1 MMEQQPPYEDQASS
15 AAAKSRAV
23 NEVYQQIP
31 NFEQIR
37 LQRLNHEKKEE
48 ETKDMMEKQQPPY
61 DVGDKKAREKASQ
74 CLRERYNIAQKK
86 QLPSY
91 EDQASLAAAI
101 SRTYQQ
107 IPNFEH
113 PTGNINLD
121 EVSISASLGGGIEEV
136 LNEIVPGMY
145 PEVIDTLVDSS
156 PPQQSLGI
164 ALANMNVN
172 TDENALLIRGGMP
185 RVSRDQSADYFVETI
200 NQTVPANMR
209 EDVARRLADLY
220 LPQQQQQQQ
229 QPAEEEEQQQQ
240 PQLPAQQPAAQ
251 LPHLPAAPPR
261 PPPTIRNTD
270 TSAAVSW
277 NEWCAPTTNFTSD
290 YERVEYNAVSRRFT
304 YNFVVDRHRCRGSS
318 NSEVEC
324 AKESDDEVR
333 KHFGHLNN
341 QISLNFDTD
350 AAYERAKNKEKREGR
365 IGPFVTCLSPP
376 CKNPPSGVAHMNDNP
391 GYCNGCHSIL
401 SGNLVSYQDRLA
413 KAMMD
418 QQCRIHTKSIGVRIG
433 SDVTNFAPDMCA
445 IHKNHATILE
455 INYLG
460 HPDAHYDNDVLRP
473 EYFQKFFKK
482 YKKKLVFIMLY
493 HDTQVPRPWEVDFIS
508 GLWKGPDFG
517 ALVEDINADLTV
529 ICVGYK
535 RNDPRYTEMVRKYPG
550 NVKRAAYDKEQLRCV
565 FVEDVCGCSV
575 DRVVVSVT
583 TRGSCQICNSKRTH
597 RGCTCE
603 DCSKYICDDCWPVYT
618 HHCCPF
624 FQRPTRYKRS
634 RRREWDRSEYFLL
647 KELFTRYG
655 NDWDQIAHF
664 IRTRSVSQ
672 VKSYG
677 EEKFLVGNRPGY
689 VYEVVKVN
697 RRKFERKRKRIANES
712 TDQP

>member
-1 MMEQQPPYEDQASS
+1 MGAYSHPEFRRGEGCGCRRKNLSSVQETVVWPPQ
-15 AAAKSRAV
+15 
-23 NEVYQQIP
+23 
-31 NFEQIR
+31 
-37 LQRLNHEKKEE
+37 
-48 ETKDMMEKQQPPY
+48 
-61 DVGDKKAREKASQ
+61 KASQ

-86 QLPSY
+86 QQPPY
-91 EDQASLAAAI
+91 EDQASSVAAI
-101 SRTYQQ
+101 SRAVNEVYQQ
-107 IPNFEH
+107 MVNEEAPPVH
-113 PTGNINLD
+113 NINLD
-121 EVSISASLGGGIEEV
+121 EASISASLGGEIEEV
-136 LNEIVPGMY
+136 LNEIVPGPY
-145 PEVIDTLVDSS
+145 PEAIDTLVDSS
-156 PPQQSLGI
+156 SPQQSLGI

-172 TDENALLIRGGMP
+172 TDENALAIRGGAP
-185 RVSRDQSADYFVETI
+185 RGSTGQSADQLVEHI
-200 NQTVPANMR
+200 SQSIPANML
-209 EDVARRLADLY
+209 EDVARGLADRY
-220 LPQQQQQQQ
+220 QQQQQQ
-229 QPAEEEEQQQQ
+229 QPAAQLPAQQPAAYLPQQEEEEQQQQ
-240 PQLPAQQPAAQ
+240 LLAQQPAAQ

-277 NEWCAPTTNFTSD
+277 NEWCAPTTNFTSK
-290 YERVEYNAVSRRFT
+290 YERVEYNAVSRRFF
-304 YNFVVDRHRCRGSS
+304 YNFKVGKHLCRGSS

-341 QISLNFDTD
+341 EFSLNFEAD
-350 AAYERAKNKEKREGR
+350 AAYERAKKKEKREGR

-376 CKNPPSGVAHMNDNP
+376 CKNPPSGVAHRNNNP
-391 GYCNGCHSIL
+391 GHCNGCHSIS
-401 SGNLVSYQDRLA
+401 SGNSVSYQDRLA

-418 QQCRIHTKSIGVRIG
+418 RQCRIHTKSIGIRIG
-433 SDVTNFAPDMCA
+433 GDVTKLEPDMCA
-445 IHKNHATILE
+445 IHKKHATILE

-473 EYFQKFFKK
+473 ETLQKFFKK

-493 HDTQVPRPWEVDFIS
+493 HDTQVPKPWEVDFIS

-535 RNDPRYTEMVRKYPG
+535 RSDPRYIEMVRKYPG

-583 TRGSCQICNSKRTH
+583 RQELCQICNSKRTH

-603 DCSKYICDDCWPVYT
+603 DCSKYICNDCWSVYT

-624 FQRPTRYKRS
+624 FQRPPQYNN
-634 RRREWDRSEYFLL
+634 RRQRKWDRSEYCLL
-647 KELFTRYG
+647 KQLFSRYG
-655 NDWDQIAHF
+655 NDWDQIAQF
-664 IRTRSVSQ
+664 MRTRTARQ
-672 VKSYG
+672 VKRYG
-677 EEKFLVGNRPGY
+677 EEEFLVGRRPGY
-689 VYEVVKVN
+689 TYEVIKVN
-697 RRKFERKRKRIANES
+697 RRKFERKRKLIANES